1 VKKFNSE
8 SSLFIGAR
16 WGVVSR
22 NYLDKTVARNLED
35 VCPLRHSEGDV
46 FCQNSRMFMES
57 DRRSQP
63 TSPRG

>member
-16 WGVVSR
+16 GVVSR
-22 NYLDKTVARNLED
+22 NYLDKTIARNLED
-35 VCPLRHSEGDV
+35 ACPLRHSEGDV